1 MKLKTITIDGKTY
14 AEVDGDKPIYTDDAG
29 KDVAFDAPG
38 TVATISRLNSEAKGH
53 REGKERAEGL
63 LKTFEGVDPAAAR
76 DAMDKLSKIDAKKLV
91 EAGDMDAAIAA
102 AIKPYTEK
110 LAAADKT
117 IEELGDTLNKSLIGN
132 GFSQSKFAAEKL
144 TPAGVDLLRTMFAD
158 RMKVEGGQVVGY
170 DTNGQKLYSKSRPGE
185 LASFDEVVEA
195 LVDTYPH
202 KDHILKGVGGGSGA
216 QHNNGG
222 GSGGGKSKSL
232 EEFNAMSPRDRAQFM
247 AKGGAV
253 ADA

>member
-1 MKLKTITIDGKTY
+1 MKLKTVTIDGKTY
-14 AEVDGDKPIYTDDAG
+14 AEIDGDKPIYTDDTG

-38 TVATISRLNSEAKGH
+38 TVATISRLNGEAKGH
-53 REGKERAEGL
+53 REAKEAAEAK

-110 LAAADKT
+110 LQAADST
-117 IEELGDTLNKSLIGN
+117 IAELNGTLQKSLIGN

-158 RMKVEGGQVVGY
+158 RMKVENGQVVGY
-170 DTNGQKLYSKSRPGE
+170 DANGQKLYSKSRPGE
-185 LASFDEVVEA
+185 LASFDEVVET